1 MSGKI
6 FVMRDDELQPLTEQ
20 EFVTE
25 DDFQALLEKYP
36 DLIPGEQ
43 IDDVAPRRWL
53 LVSRE
58 YGVPD
63 EENATDRWSLDHL
76 FLDQDG
82 IPTLVEVKRRSDARL
97 TNSRREVVGQMLDYA
112 ANAVVYW
119 PVETMRARFEA
130 GCDARGEN
138 PATKL
143 LTFLELA
150 DEADAADEAD
160 DFAIEQFWQNVKVN
174 LQASRLRLLFVAD
187 FIPPELR
194 RIVEFLNANMS
205 SVEVLAVEIKHFV
218 GTDATGKTLRT
229 LVPRVFGQTAQA
241 EQRKGTSSTR
251 TKNKWS
257 EDTYFEAIQTKPV
270 EAQVARALLDWAKTN
285 GLFVAWGDGLTGSF
299 SVRFTDERGL
309 HSLFA
314 VYGSSSIEFVFQYM
328 KKQSPFTDDRLLEAW
343 RQKLNQ
349 IEGVKIGEN
358 PNRPNVTLTLFS
370 QNDRSQQLLAALD
383 WALEQIRI

>member
-6 FVMRDDELQPLTEQ
+6 FVMRGDELQPLTEQ

-43 IDDVAPRRWL
+43 IDAVAPRRWL

-130 GCDARGEN
+130 GCEARGED
-138 PATKL
+138 AIEKL
-143 LTFLELA
+143 SVFLETSEDNA
-150 DEADAADEAD
+150 T
-160 DFAIEQFWQNVKVN
+160 EQFWQSVQIN
-174 LQASRLRLLFVAD
+174 LAASRLRLLFVAD

-257 EDTYFEAIQTKPV
+257 EDTYFEAIQAKPI
-270 EAQVARALLDWAKTN
+270 EAQVARALLDWAKAN
-285 GLFVAWGDGLTGSF
+285 GLFVAWGDGLAGSF

-314 VYGSSSIEFVFQYM
+314 VYGSNSIEFVFQYM
-328 KKQSPFTDDRLLEAW
+328 KKQPPFTDDRLLEAW

-358 PNRPNVTLTLFS
+358 PNRPNITLTLFS

-383 WALEQIRI
+383 WALERIRI

>member
-6 FVMRDDELQPLTEQ
+6 FVMRGDELQPLTEQ

-25 DDFQALLEKYP
+25 DDFQALLEKYS

-43 IDDVAPRRWL
+43 IDAVAPRRWL

-76 FLDQDG
+76 FLDQNG
-82 IPTLVEVKRRSDARL
+82 IPNLVEVKRRSDARL
-97 TNSRREVVGQMLDYA
+97 TNLRREVVGQMLDYA

-130 GCDARGEN
+130 GCDACGEN

-143 LTFLELA
+143 LTFLEL
-150 DEADAADEAD
+150 ADEAD

-218 GTDATGKTLRT
+218 GSDAAGKTLRT
-229 LVPRVFGQTAQA
+229 LVPRVFGQTAQTA
-241 EQRKGTSSTR
+241 QRKGTSSTR
-251 TKNKWS
+251 TKNKWN
-257 EDTYFEAIQTKPV
+257 EDTYFEAIQAKPV

-285 GLFVAWGDGLTGSF
+285 GLFVAWGDGLAGSF

-314 VYGSSSIEFVFQYM
+314 VYGSNSIEFVFQYM
-328 KKQSPFTDDRLLEAW
+328 KKQPPFTDDRLLEAW

-370 QNDRSQQLLAALD
+370 QNDKTQQLLAALD
-383 WALEQIRI
+383 WALERIRI

>member
-6 FVMRDDELQPLTEQ
+6 FVMRGDELQPLTEQ

-36 DLIPGEQ
+36 DPIPGEQ
-43 IDDVAPRRWL
+43 IDAVAPRRWL

-130 GCDARGEN
+130 GCDARGED
-138 PATKL
+138 AVAKL
-143 LTFLELA
+143 LAFLETSEDNA
-150 DEADAADEAD
+150 T
-160 DFAIEQFWQNVKVN
+160 EQFWQSVQVN
-174 LQASRLRLLFVAD
+174 LAASRLRLLFVAD

-251 TKNKWS
+251 TKNKWN
-257 EDTYFEAIQTKPV
+257 EDTYFEAIQAKPI

-285 GLFVAWGDGLTGSF
+285 GLFVAWGDGLAGSF

-314 VYGSSSIEFVFQYM
+314 VYGSNSIEFVFQYM
-328 KKQSPFTDDRLLEAW
+328 KKQPPFTDDRLLEAW

-358 PNRPNVTLTLFS
+358 PNRPNITLTLFS

-383 WALEQIRI
+383 WALERIRI